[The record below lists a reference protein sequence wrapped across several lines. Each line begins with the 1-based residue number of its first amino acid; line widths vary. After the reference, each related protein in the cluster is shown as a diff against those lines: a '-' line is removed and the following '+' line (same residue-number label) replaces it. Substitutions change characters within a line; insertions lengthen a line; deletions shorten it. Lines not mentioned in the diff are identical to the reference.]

1 MPAVNLRPVDVA
13 CFYPV
18 IQLKTRP
25 GRVEDG
31 DLVMCLALEQNLA

>member
-1 MPAVNLRPVDVA
+1 MPAGNLRPVDAA

-25 GRVEDG
+25 DRVEDG
-31 DLVMCLALEQNLA
+31 ELVMHLVLEQNLA